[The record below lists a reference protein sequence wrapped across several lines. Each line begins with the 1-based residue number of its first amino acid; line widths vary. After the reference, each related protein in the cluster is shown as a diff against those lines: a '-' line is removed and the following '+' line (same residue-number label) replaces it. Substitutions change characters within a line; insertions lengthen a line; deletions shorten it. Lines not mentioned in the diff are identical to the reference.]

1 MIPGRRIIMLNIES
15 LKNGMSCAFN
25 NIFNSPLKRD
35 LFHLANALE
44 QLSEE
49 TGSAIISSVE
59 GKALVYITRDRK
71 MIYVYVE
78 SGSGYGFGIDKL
90 KSFNDFT
97 KEFNVYVRRELEK
110 ALKQIWWN
118 NKYFTSND
126 PEHEVDMWLKDC

>member
-1 MIPGRRIIMLNIES
+1 MMNIES

-49 TGSAIISSVE
+49 TGSAIVSSVE
-59 GKALVYITRDRK
+59 GKALVYITEDRK
-71 MIYVYVE
+71 MVYIYTE
-78 SGSGYGFGIDKL
+78 SGSGYGFGIDL
-90 KSFNDFT
+90 LRSFRDFT
-97 KEFNVYVRRELEK
+97 KDFSTYKRRAIEK

-118 NKYFTSND
+118 NKYYESQD
-126 PEHEVDMWLKDC
+126 PKKELNLWLKDC

>member
-49 TGSAIISSVE
+49 TGSSIISSVE
-59 GKALVYITRDRK
+59 GKALVYITEDRK
-71 MIYVYVE
+71 MVYIYT
-78 SGSGYGFGIDKL
+78 GSGYGFGIDL
-90 KSFNDFT
+90 LRSFRDFT
-97 KEFNVYVRRELEK
+97 KDFSTYKRRAIEK

-118 NKYFTSND
+118 NKYYESQD
-126 PEHEVDMWLKDC
+126 PKKELNLWLKDC